1 MIWAKWSK
9 NATWHLAK
17 IFFNLYP
24 NCHVDIL
31 ECGGTSED
39 NDSHRTIFHKML
51 ECMKLQSVAAMTG
64 IEFPSLQCLIKIF
77 TFCWDRILVVH
88 SLFKTC
94 ISYSASSSCS
104 STYADSK
111 MASYNQKQKFFVFEH
126 FWTLFGHCCTFKQR
140 KYLKI
145 INYRAPLNSY
155 ECKRQSWSDNF
166 WFYVL

>member
-1 MIWAKWSK
+1 MTPSKDIFQSLSQLSCWYFRMWKNKWGQWQSQNNFSQNARVHEASVCCSFDGDWVSIIAMLDK
-9 NATWHLAK
+9 N
-17 IFFNLYP
+17 I
-24 NCHVDIL
+24 
-31 ECGGTSED
+31 SE
-39 NDSHRTIFHKML
+39 
-51 ECMKLQSVAAMTG
+51 
-64 IEFPSLQCLIKIF
+64 IKIF

-88 SLFKTC
+88 SLFITC

-145 INYRAPLNSY
+145 INNRAPLNSY
-155 ECKRQSWSDNF
+155 EYKRQSWSDNF